1 MDVYL
6 VEEELMRE
14 ENLFSPHETSYK
26 PLEGKA
32 FDIYSFVDVS
42 DDEDMPQIP
51 SSC

>member
-6 VEEELMRE
+6 VEQELVRE
-14 ENLFSPHETSYK
+14 ESLFSPHETLYTI
-26 PLEGKA
+26 LEGIA
-32 FDIYSFVDVS
+32 FDIHSFVDVS

>member
-6 VEEELMRE
+6 VEQELVRE
-14 ENLFSPHETSYK
+14 KSLFSPHETSYET
-26 PLEGKA
+26 LEGSP
-32 FDIYSFVDVS
+32 FDISSFVDVS